1 MTVSGDHSHGRV
13 NRPQLAV
20 ERSNMGVSTGLIAL
34 LSMESCDLDGEH
46 VVLNGDLTMTWAKRV
61 QDFVQ
66 LVS

>member
-13 NRPQLAV
+13 NRPQLSV

-46 VVLNGDLTMTWAKRV
+46 VVLNGDLT
-61 QDFVQ
+61 
-66 LVS
+66 